1 MSGPGARRTGQRART
16 MLSQF
21 GLSSLFD
28 LPQTAGADTPA
39 AVVLGM
45 PFDTGRN
52 AFRVGSRLGPD
63 HIRSVCPPDRR
74 HLFEAPGDFLA
85 ALHAVDWG
93 NVRVPTGDVERA
105 HAAMYAAVAQ
115 VHELGA
121 VPVTM
126 GGDGSVTLPQLRAAA
141 ERYGPL
147 AVVHCDAHTDAYD
160 IEGTGRYTT
169 STTFLRAQEEGLI
182 TPGLTFHIGARG
194 TLSSPDGQ
202 PDEIRALGQQV
213 VTMSELGR
221 TDPSALASEL
231 TAQIAGRPTYLCWD
245 MDFFDPAVAPGVATP
260 EWGGATAA
268 EGIALLRALVGLD
281 LVAVDVNTVSPP
293 HDVQGLTGLLAGRVL
308 LEAMSLVAGRRTN
321 GQPDHPIDTENG
333 PH

>member
-1 MSGPGARRTGQRART
+1 
-16 MLSQF
+16 MLSEF
-21 GLSSLFD
+21 GLGSLFG
-28 LPQTAGADTPA
+28 LPQAAGETAPA

-74 HLFEAPGDFLA
+74 HLLGSPGDFLA

-93 NVRVPTGDVERA
+93 NVAVPTGDVEQA
-105 HAAMYAAVAQ
+105 HVAIHAAVTQ
-115 VHELGA
+115 VHRIGA

-160 IEGTGRYTT
+160 IEGAGRHTT
-169 STTFLRAQEEGLI
+169 STTFLRAQEEGLVV
-182 TPGLTFHIGARG
+182 PGLTFHLGARG
-194 TLSSPDGQ
+194 TLSSPAGQ
-202 PDEIRALGQQV
+202 PDDVRALGQQV
-213 VTMSELGR
+213 ITMAQLAA
-221 TDPSALASEL
+221 TDPLALAAEV
-231 TAQIAGRPTYLCWD
+231 TAQIGDRPTYLCWD

-260 EWGGATAA
+260 EWGGASAA
-268 EGIALLRALVGLD
+268 EGIALLRALAGLH

-308 LEAMSLVAGRRTN
+308 LEAMSLLAARRTADRA
-321 GQPDHPIDTENG
+321 DHPTDTENG
-333 PH
+333 TR